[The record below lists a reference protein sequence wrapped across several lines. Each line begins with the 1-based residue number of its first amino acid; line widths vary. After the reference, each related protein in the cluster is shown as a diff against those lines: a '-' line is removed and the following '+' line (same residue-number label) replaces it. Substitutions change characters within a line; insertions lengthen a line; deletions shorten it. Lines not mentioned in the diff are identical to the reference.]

1 MGTNNLDRVFDPSAL
16 SAQKQVTEWV
26 SIKETLGTKVAG
38 NFVGFWS
45 VPARGKFRAQ
55 VGVALS
61 DFDKPAT
68 VYGVNLPEYFTEG
81 VSEWIPG
88 DACGFE
94 YYNDKPAT
102 EPGMSATKQ
111 LRDYNPDLF
120 ERKKKGE
127 VIATTAPQA
136 AEEPEDE
143 VVEEEVPSEAGEAPE
158 DAPF

>member
-1 MGTNNLDRVFDPSAL
+1 MSTNNLDRVFDPSAL

-120 ERKKKGE
+120 ERKKRGE
-127 VIATTAPQA
+127 VIKRTTAEV
-136 AEEPEDE
+136 AEEETQEQVQDE
-143 VVEEEVPSEAGEAPE
+143 APQSTSEEEEQ
-158 DAPF
+158 PF